1 MQEKFISLEAR
12 QFHFSSFNCYMFG
25 DNPTEVLFGGMQMF
39 NKDYFGF
46 FWWNDIKIL
55 KSFDIQLK
63 GGRAFRF
70 R

>member
-39 NKDYFGF
+39 NKDFFGF
-46 FWWNDIKIL
+46 F
-55 KSFDIQLK
+55 
-63 GGRAFRF
+63 
-70 R
+70 